1 MAEKF
6 SFFSDSNK
14 GSVEETREK
23 LENLEQTLSP
33 ATVERYYSDEDW
45 GDDYVDVPTKTIT
58 FYEPA
63 VTQETQFFPTQKEY
77 SDKLTKATEEKL
89 RNLETRLSESVKEI
103 DEIQTTTISF
113 DNIKKDTT
121 FFPMKQDYD
130 TTTISDVSTKL
141 ANLEQRIE
149 ESKNTIKDLK
159 AEIEL
164 ETQTLSFG
172 GKAET
177 AQTKFF
183 QAPYNAE
190 NVKEAVSKLADL
202 ETKLSVML
210 DEAKEIEDIDIA
222 QRTKVLSF
230 YDPTKTGYVYEYVG
244 ADGSK
249 KLEILTAEEITA
261 IESLLNARKQ
271 QKDSYQPLNYKTD
284 ARPDTIVSLTNV
296 AGFAMS
302 TPESAKKV
310 ATILNDDVRYNA
322 DIKVFGVDKEGYG
335 TTLLNLTHHITS
347 EDQPGRVY
355 GKLQPGQVINA
366 KTGAI
371 EQRKVTVKSSGNGV
385 EVTTN
390 MLTTPFKVEN
400 GKIVVY
406 GKEYYYPVNANVKS
420 YTQQDW
426 TKIVQGAE
434 QWVPE
439 PLQPIAAWLS
449 QSMSD
454 TETRW
459 ANNGYATKQI
469 VASNDPNQEWSMWNI
484 LGFVSRELSSA
495 TASALYGV
503 APIDVDLAWRGVDV
517 TTISDSGTKA
527 ANAFADEWTKT
538 GKINTKGTGLTEYDA
553 QLLVLEAASPDK
565 LKELLSKQ
573 ETSVA
578 KLAYDPFTK
587 AAVIDAIGTEEV
599 NRITARLSA
608 RDKGDVTESVMAGA
622 AYEIAINQK
631 VTGTPFDIGLAVA
644 TVGLGGPI
652 LKVAGK
658 IAGRAETAIS
668 GTKKV
673 TGAVKDFAT
682 YVKDAKI
689 ELPTSAGQMPLDYV
703 LNINVKGTTLVS
715 TSDVGKI
722 AKQINP
728 KSDIADVTKIQ
739 RQIDYAET
747 PKQTADVIKELLK
760 EPEKSTAALVEM
772 KLTDPLKVRNVFE
785 SAAIENLDTVSAD
798 KAKAMLKDVNA
809 RTVKLS
815 LDTIDDMAVEAGGD
829 IQKLADIMIK
839 ESTQEG
845 KLGSRIVLDQM
856 INIATTHGTEH
867 YTDVLNAAELVKKLD
882 ISSAIKIPTGVP
894 TGASKAISGIERE
907 LTSIMPEWVAREIES
922 VVNTSKIT
930 GGPLTKIADIE
941 DIAALTGDKIRYL
954 GDELAYATGGRITRT
969 NIEQYIGKA
978 IERTKTIA
986 DGGIEDYVPA
996 IVDTAIETST
1006 KKGTL
1011 QHEITDII
1019 PKEIADKIL
1028 EYGQKTGKQVDTL
1041 EKLADKTSDE
1051 IQQIA
1056 EYTGIKLDE
1065 LKKYI
1070 ETAKSSLKELPVNAW
1085 RIDAEKLG
1093 IVETNSGWTWDTKKL
1108 NALSNEEFSKIMKNQ
1123 NLGAVFNNIPV
1134 NQIANANILDARKRK
1149 IINTFAEYI
1158 KLPEGMDAAR
1168 LISKAGI
1175 VDVNTAATKAIEKLE
1190 SMDIMGAA
1198 IELAKGSATSKAAIS
1213 VAQDTV
1219 RNLTTQRISR
1229 MIDFGAPEDK
1239 VKQLLRIKSEQAL
1252 QEMSKLSQEGK
1263 RLAFMMS
1270 EGELTATDRLKIWN
1284 DPAMRQ
1290 LGIDAGYHE
1299 TGNALIVGLKQDA
1312 IAAAKSKNTGL
1323 AKELWSELE
1332 EELKKCIA
1340 RKECV

>member
-1 MAEKF
+1 M
-6 SFFSDSNK
+6 SDIQKSGWEIASK
-14 GSVEETREK
+14 
-23 LENLEQTLSP
+23 
-33 ATVERYYSDEDW
+33 
-45 GDDYVDVPTKTIT
+45 DVS
-58 FYEPA
+58 
-63 VTQETQFFPTQKEY
+63 Q
-77 SDKLTKATEEKL
+77 EEKL
-89 RNLETRLSESVKEI
+89 SAAYENREAIQDRLDLQGYYGDWDDEEYVIETATPTITTLTATKITPTETQTAIIEAVNTEKLKESTLQAISEIVRAGDAAKVGEIASKIKTDLTTTLENVDRMAGIATENIRNVKTISPEQLQI
-103 DEIQTTTISF
+103 SQTTLDEMTRASSA
-113 DNIKKDTT
+113 IKDQLKMVDTVALSRMLADTT
-121 FFPMKQDYD
+121 KVEVLRE
-130 TTTISDVSTKL
+130 IGKL
-141 ANLEQRIE
+141 DAIQFN
-149 ESKNTIKDLK
+149 IKDLPEELIK
-159 AEIEL
+159 AAHISESDLATFKTVPATAIIDEYLKMVSEGKQINLVPIKSTIENQTFAYKYTSATGGQRTVLLTKEESTAL
-164 ETQTLSFG
+164 ETLINMKKQQP
-172 GKAET
+172 EN
-177 AQTKFF
+177 F
-183 QAPYNAE
+183 QAINYTPGE
-190 NVKEAVSKLADL
+190 Q
-202 ETKLSVML
+202 T
-210 DEAKEIEDIDIA
+210 AK
-222 QRTKVLSF
+222 
-230 YDPTKTGYVYEYVG
+230 P
-244 ADGSK
+244 
-249 KLEILTAEEITA
+249 
-261 IESLLNARKQ
+261 
-271 QKDSYQPLNYKTD
+271 
-284 ARPDTIVSLTNV
+284 IVSLTNV
-296 AGFAMS
+296 AGYQVS
-302 TPESAKKV
+302 NIESAKKI

-366 KTGAI
+366 KTGEI
-371 EQRKVTVKSSGNGV
+371 EQRKVTVKKSGNGV

-400 GKIVVY
+400 GKIIVY

-434 QWVPE
+434 QWIPE

-459 ANNGYATKQI
+459 ANSGYAYKQI
-469 VASNDPNQEWSMWNI
+469 IEPNDPNKEWSMWNV

-503 APIDVDLAWRGVDV
+503 APIDIDLAWRGVDV

-599 NRITARLSA
+599 NRITSKLTATQ
-608 RDKGDVTESVMAGA
+608 KGDVTESVLAGA
-622 AYEIAINQK
+622 ANEIAVNQRI
-631 VTGTPFDIGLAVA
+631 TGTPLDVGIAVA
-644 TVGLGGPI
+644 TLGLGGAI
-652 LKVAGK
+652 VGVGGK
-658 IAGRAETAIS
+658 ITGKVESAIS

-673 TGAVKDFAT
+673 TETVKDFAT

-728 KSDIADVTKIQ
+728 TSDVADVTKIQ

-747 PKQTADVIKELLK
+747 PTQLANVIKELLK

-798 KAKAMLKDVNA
+798 KAKAMLKDITT

-815 LDTIDDMAVEAGGD
+815 LDTIDGMAVEAGGD

-978 IERTKTIA
+978 IERL
-986 DGGIEDYVPA
+986 
-996 IVDTAIETST
+996 ETT
-1006 KKGTL
+1006 T
-1011 QHEITDII
+1011 
-1019 PKEIADKIL
+1019 
-1028 EYGQKTGKQVDTL
+1028 
-1041 EKLADKTSDE
+1041 
-1051 IQQIA
+1051 
-1056 EYTGIKLDE
+1056 
-1065 LKKYI
+1065 
-1070 ETAKSSLKELPVNAW
+1070 KELPEIVTREIEVPQIKTKEPW
-1085 RIDAEKLG
+1085 IYDAEKLG
-1093 IVETNSGWTWDTKKL
+1093 FRETDEGWNWNPTAI
-1108 NALSNEEFSKIMKNQ
+1108 NALSDAEFSRILLNEELGKVFAETDILKI
-1123 NLGAVFNNIPV
+1123 AES
-1134 NQIANANILDARKRK
+1134 NILDARKRD
-1149 IINTFAEYI
+1149 IVNTFAEYI

-1168 LISKAGI
+1168 LISKTGI

-1213 VAQDTV
+1213 VTQDTV

-1270 EGELTATDRLKIWN
+1270 EGELTTADRLKIWN

>member
-6 SFFSDSNK
+6 SFFSNNDSK
-14 GSVEETREK
+14 EDIKEAREK
-23 LENLEQTLSP
+23 LERLEETLSP
-33 ATVERYYSDEDW
+33 ATIERYYSDEDW
-45 GDDYVDVPTKTIT
+45 DDDYTNVATKRIT

-63 VTQETQFFPTQKEY
+63 VDAEKKFFETQKEY
-77 SDKLTKATEEKL
+77 TDKLTKATEEKL
-89 RNLETRLSESVKEI
+89 KNLETRLSESAKEMN
-103 DEIQTTTISF
+103 DIQTTTLSF

-121 FFPMKQDYD
+121 FFPVKTDYD
-130 TTTISDVSTKL
+130 TIKVEDVSTKL
-141 ANLEQRIE
+141 ANLEKRIE
-149 ESKNTIKDLK
+149 ESKDKVRDLK

-164 ETQTLSFG
+164 ETQTLSFDN
-172 GKAET
+172 KVDRT
-177 AQTKFF
+177 QTTFF
-183 QAPYNAE
+183 QTPTYSAE
-190 NVKEAVSKLADL
+190 DVKIAASKLESL
-202 ETKLSVML
+202 ETKLSEML
-210 DEAKEIEDIDIA
+210 REAKEIKDVDIA

-244 ADGSK
+244 ANGTK

-284 ARPDTIVSLTNV
+284 ARPDTIVSLTNI

-302 TPESAKKV
+302 TPESAKKI

-366 KTGAI
+366 KTGEI
-371 EQRKVTVKSSGNGV
+371 EQRKVSVKQSGKGV

-390 MLTTPFKVEN
+390 ILQTPFKIEN
-400 GKIVVY
+400 GKIIVY
-406 GKEYYYPVNANVKS
+406 GKEYYYPVDANVKS

-439 PLQPIAAWLS
+439 PLQPITAWLS

-459 ANNGYATKQI
+459 ANSGYAYKQI
-469 VASNDPNQEWSMWNI
+469 VEPNDPNKEWSMWNV

-517 TTISDSGTKA
+517 TTISDGGTKA

-599 NRITARLSA
+599 NRITSKLTATQ
-608 RDKGDVTESVMAGA
+608 KGDVTESVLAGA
-622 AYEIAINQK
+622 ANEIAVNQRI
-631 VTGTPFDIGLAVA
+631 TGTPLDIGIAVA
-644 TVGLGGPI
+644 TLGLGGAI
-652 LKVAGK
+652 VGVGGK
-658 IAGRAETAIS
+658 ITGRAEKAIS
-668 GTKKV
+668 ETKKV
-673 TGAVKDFAT
+673 TSAVKDFAT

-747 PKQTADVIKELLK
+747 PAQSANVIKELLK
-760 EPEKSTAALVEM
+760 EPNKSTAALVEM

-845 KLGSRIVLDQM
+845 KLGSRVVLDQM

-907 LTSIMPEWVAREIES
+907 LTSIMPEGIADRIQRYS
-922 VVNTSKIT
+922 
-930 GGPLTKIADIE
+930 GTKELRQIDDIE
-941 DIAALTGDKIRYL
+941 DIA
-954 GDELAYATGGRITRT
+954 
-969 NIEQYIGKA
+969 
-978 IERTKTIA
+978 
-986 DGGIEDYVPA
+986 
-996 IVDTAIETST
+996 
-1006 KKGTL
+1006 
-1011 QHEITDII
+1011 
-1019 PKEIADKIL
+1019 
-1028 EYGQKTGKQVDTL
+1028 
-1041 EKLADKTSDE
+1041 KLNVDE
-1051 IQQIA
+1051 I
-1056 EYTGIKLDE
+1056 
-1065 LKKYI
+1065 KYLATEKGLVQEDVEKYVAMARERL
-1070 ETAKSSLKELPVNAW
+1070 ETTTKELPKIATREIEVPQIKISETW
-1085 RIDAEKLG
+1085 IYDAEKLG
-1093 IVETNSGWTWDTKKL
+1093 FRETDEGWNWNPTAI
-1108 NALSNEEFSKIMKNQ
+1108 NALSDAEFKRVILNEELGKVFTETDILKI
-1123 NLGAVFNNIPV
+1123 AES
-1134 NQIANANILDARKRK
+1134 NILDARKRD
-1149 IINTFAEYI
+1149 IVNTFAEYI

-1213 VAQDTV
+1213 VTQDTV

-1229 MIDFGAPEDK
+1229 MIDFGAPADK

-1252 QEMSKLSQEGK
+1252 QDMSKLSQEGK

-1270 EGELTATDRLKIWN
+1270 EGELTTADRLKIWN

-1312 IAAAKSKNTGL
+1312 IAAAKNKNTGL